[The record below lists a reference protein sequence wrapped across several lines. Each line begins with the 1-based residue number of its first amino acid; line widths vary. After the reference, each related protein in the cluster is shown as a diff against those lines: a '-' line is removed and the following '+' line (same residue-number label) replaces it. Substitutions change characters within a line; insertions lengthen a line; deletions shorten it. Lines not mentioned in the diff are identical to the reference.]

1 MAKYRLS
8 VVIEKDA
15 IRLHIE
21 DRIANKEE
29 IPKSEMITPLDH
41 KNRSMI
47 FTEIMKERELQ
58 FPITLEKFC
67 IRRF

>member
-1 MAKYRLS
+1 MYAKKCYVNIAKYRLS

-29 IPKSEMITPLDH
+29 IPKSETSLSTI
-41 KNRSMI
+41 
-47 FTEIMKERELQ
+47 EIEA
-58 FPITLEKFC
+58 
-67 IRRF
+67 